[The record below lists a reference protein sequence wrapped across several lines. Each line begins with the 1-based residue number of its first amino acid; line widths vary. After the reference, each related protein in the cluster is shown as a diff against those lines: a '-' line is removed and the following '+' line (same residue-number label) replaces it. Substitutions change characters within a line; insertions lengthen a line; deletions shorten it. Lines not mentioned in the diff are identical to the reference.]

1 MHKTR
6 TRDYRWTK
14 TWVFNT
20 RVYPDPADRRRLTRR
35 AIGAIQ
41 SVARLQDI

>member
-20 RVYPDPADRRRLTRR
+20 RVCPDSTERHGLTRR
-35 AIGAIQ
+35 VIGAIQ